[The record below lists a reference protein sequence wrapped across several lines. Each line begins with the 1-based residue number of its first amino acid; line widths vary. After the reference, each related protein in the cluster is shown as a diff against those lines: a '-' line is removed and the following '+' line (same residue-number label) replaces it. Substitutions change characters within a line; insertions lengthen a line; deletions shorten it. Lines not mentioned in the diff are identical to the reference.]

1 MIGEAAPMN
10 AHQTNRAMIRTFDK
24 TREDPGQAFRADSA
38 QQPTQRLH
46 RVITAFVSRVAATSS
61 ILGLHLLLAR
71 VLGSEGYGE
80 YVFVTM
86 WVTLLA
92 TVAMLGMEN
101 ASLRFVAQYNAR
113 GMTPQLTAFLRSSRR
128 WVVTSSSCGAVLLT
142 VCIWLLPFG
151 ISPRLRDCFLCGAVL
166 LPLQAMLRT
175 RESALRA
182 LGKTGISMTSIWF
195 VPCMTALVVILGRAS
210 ELSQITSVHVLAIQT
225 AFTGIVLV
233 RAQVALSRNTPSS
246 QPIQLGAA
254 DQRMWLSVSFPL
266 MLLAVATVV
275 QNQGSVLLAGAFLGV
290 ADAGILG
297 AAIKLSSVFL
307 FGIDAVNYVVAPSFA
322 ASHAEGNRAQLQ
334 SEARFSA
341 MVSTA
346 YVGMTSVVLI
356 TFGRQLL
363 SLFGDGFD
371 SGYIAFVILAAG
383 AIVNAVSGS
392 TTYLLTMTGHHTTC
406 LKVFVL
412 NALAHI
418 GIACLLIPPL
428 GVNGAAIAT
437 ALSVA
442 TWNISLAYFVR
453 RRLGIWSFA
462 APEFL
467 ERIENKRST
476 QRVTS
481 PTAVLKRKDAA

>member
-1 MIGEAAPMN
+1 MLRRQRHVLLGCAMTR
-10 AHQTNRAMIRTFDK
+10 TNDKALDDSEEDSRAIVAR
-24 TREDPGQAFRADSA
+24 PV
-38 QQPTQRLH
+38 PQRL
-46 RVITAFVSRVAATSS
+46 RGVVTAFVSRVCATSS
-61 ILGLHLLLAR
+61 ILALHLLLAR

-101 ASLRFVAQYNAR
+101 ASLRFVAQYHACDMN
-113 GMTPQLTAFLRSSRR
+113 GQLVAFLRSSRR
-128 WVVTSSSCGAVLLT
+128 WVLASSICGAALLA
-142 VCIWLLPFG
+142 IG
-151 ISPRLRDCFLCGAVL
+151 IFAIPVEMSSRLRSCFCWGTVL

-175 RESALRA
+175 RESALRS
-182 LGKTGISMTSIWF
+182 LGRTGVSMTSIWF
-195 VPCMTALVVILGRAS
+195 VPCSTALVVIATRAGTTA
-210 ELSQITSVHVLAIQT
+210 QITSVHVLAIQ
-225 AFTGIVLV
+225 ALFTGAILI
-233 RAQVALSRNTPSS
+233 RAQAVLSRITPPVDDI
-246 QPIQLGAA
+246 QPGSA
-254 DQRMWLSVSFPL
+254 DRRAWFSVSFPL

-275 QNQGSVLLAGAFLGV
+275 QNQGSILLTGTLLGV

-322 ASHAEGNRAQLQ
+322 ASHARGNRLQLQ
-334 SEARFSA
+334 SEARFA
-341 MVSTA
+341 AVVSTI
-346 YVGMTSVVLI
+346 YVGITSVVLI

-363 SLFGDGFD
+363 RLFGDGFD
-371 SGYIAFVILAAG
+371 SGYTAFVILAMG

-392 TTYLLTMTGHHTTC
+392 VTYLLTMTGHHTTC

-412 NALAHI
+412 NAGAHV
-418 GIACLLIPPL
+418 GIAGLLIPPL

-437 ALSVA
+437 AVSVA

-462 APEFL
+462 APGFVD
-467 ERIENKRST
+467 RILSKGAARPVVLPKGIYEN
-476 QRVTS
+476 
-481 PTAVLKRKDAA
+481 RKEAA